1 MNQTINFVDSSFI
14 DLQNIILN
22 TLNEN
27 SKIKIEMK
35 SKQFPLKSSQSIFA
49 SNYFFEKY
57 F

>member
-49 SNYFFEKY
+49 SKLFF
-57 F
+57 